1 MVWQAAS
8 SSSTKPEVF
17 LRRADITVNDVT
29 QARAVKKRWPLHGT
43 EEVAKGLFC
52 TMRKLSILIPF
63 ALLLALPL
71 QAQKKPSATSTEP
84 GVSAVTVGRVVRALA
99 ADDMQGRATGKP
111 SGERAAQFLAAEF
124 KRIGLKTLPG
134 LTSYEQTFPAYE
146 SSVSS
151 FSVTLN
157 NAPVA
162 KEKALLLSSQPRL
175 NWTNA
180 DAPAPRIV
188 VVGAQDNPQQYM
200 RDIIRPRENILV
212 LLDST
217 HTTIF
222 KRIADYLGHSNLR
235 MEEPN
240 SNSFS
245 SVVVLTAGPVTSK
258 VPFKVAAVNT
268 IRTLTLR
275 NVVGVLPG
283 KDPARKAEQ
292 VIFSAHYDHLGTLPT
307 VAGDSIANGADDDA
321 SGTTAVVALAEHFKK
336 KNDNARTLLF
346 VAFTAEEIGG
356 FGSQYFSKQL
366 DPEKIVAMFNIEMI
380 GKLAQFGPNTA
391 FITGFERSN
400 FGPLLQANLQDTP
413 FRFEPDPYPAQNLF
427 YRSDNATLARL
438 GVPAHSISTDQI
450 PTDKLYHSV
459 DDEVESLNLPNMTA
473 VITAIARSA
482 SGIISGQ
489 QTPTRITPE
498 TTNQKP

>member
-1 MVWQAAS
+1 
-8 SSSTKPEVF
+8 
-17 LRRADITVNDVT
+17 
-29 QARAVKKRWPLHGT
+29 
-43 EEVAKGLFC
+43 
-52 TMRKLSILIPF
+52 MRKIFLSFSLVLVV
-63 ALLLALPL
+63 AAQL
-71 QAQKKPSATSTEP
+71 QAQRKPSAAAP
-84 GVSAVTVGRVVRALA
+84 DAGVSAVTVGRVVRALA

-111 SGERAAQFLAAEF
+111 SGDRAAQFLATEF
-124 KRIGLKTLPG
+124 KRIGLKTMPG
-134 LTSYEQTFPAYE
+134 LTTYEQTFPAYE
-146 SSVSS
+146 SSVTS

-162 KEKALLLSSQPRL
+162 KDKALLLSSQPRL
-175 NWTNA
+175 NWTSA
-180 DAPAPRIV
+180 DMPATRVV

-200 RDIIRPRENILV
+200 RDIIRPRENMLV
-212 LLDST
+212 LLDT
-217 HTTIF
+217 AHTAMF
-222 KRIADYLGHSNLR
+222 KRIANYLDHSNLR
-235 MEEPN
+235 TEQPN
-240 SNSFS
+240 SSSFS
-245 SVVVLTAGPVTSK
+245 SVVVLTEGSATDK
-258 VPFKVAAVNT
+258 VPFKVAAVT
-268 IRTLTLR
+268 ETRTLTLR

-283 KDPARKAEQ
+283 KDPVRKAEQ
-292 VIFSAHYDHLGTLPT
+292 VIFSAHYDHLGSLAP

-321 SGTTAVVALAEHFKK
+321 SGTTAVVALAEYFKK

-356 FGSQYFSKQL
+356 FGAQYFSKQL
-366 DPEKIVAMFNIEMI
+366 DPAKIVAMFNIEMI
-380 GKLAQFGPNTA
+380 GKIAQFGPNTA
-391 FITGFERSN
+391 FITGFERSD
-400 FGPLLQANLQDTP
+400 FGPLLQTNLRDTP

-489 QTPTRITPE
+489 QTPTRIAPE
-498 TTNQKP
+498 APAKPKP